1 MHPGQN
7 SKCIKII
14 SLVQIARKTS
24 GICFCY
30 EASIVFASKVNGD
43 IKRQIGVFTML
54 FSVIVPIYN
63 IEKYIRRCID
73 SVLLQSFTDFELIL
87 VDDGSPDRCGAICD
101 EYAKKDGRIK
111 VIHKE
116 NGGLVSARQAG
127 IKVASGDYIFHLDGD
142 DAVLPDAMESA
153 YKIICDTDADIV
165 SFSYKCSINGKIG
178 DSVEDLVDEGLYHKK
193 EIEQHISPKLLSDK
207 NMNHIFYF
215 LWGKAI
221 KRELATKHQ
230 LGVNPAISLG
240 EDLSC
245 IVPCFLEAETVY
257 MSKKAIYLY
266 TIRNDSISTDFKTHQ
281 ILQIADVITGLRS
294 LNIEKPKD
302 FDQQISRYSCFMC
315 FAILAAAAE
324 GNHFNAIK
332 KLKEL
337 ILGSLHREEIKKA
350 HFEKITTKSRIAIY
364 LMKKQRI
371 RLAFYF
377 LYLCKELKHMRKGD
391 KK

>member
-1 MHPGQN
+1 
-7 SKCIKII
+7 
-14 SLVQIARKTS
+14 
-24 GICFCY
+24 
-30 EASIVFASKVNGD
+30 
-43 IKRQIGVFTML
+43 ML

-63 IEKYIRRCID
+63 IEKYIRRCVD
-73 SVLLQSFTDFELIL
+73 SVLSQTFNDYELIL
-87 VDDGSPDRCGAICD
+87 VDDGSPDNCGEICD
-101 EYAKKDGRIK
+101 EYAEKDTRIK

-127 IKVASGDYIFHLDGD
+127 IKIAKGDYVFHLDGD
-142 DAVLPDAMESA
+142 DAICPDALESA
-153 YKIICDTDADIV
+153 YMIIKDTNADII
-165 SFSYKCSINGKIG
+165 SFSYKYSINEKIG
-178 DSVEDLVDEGLYHKK
+178 ETVCDLVHEGLYNKS
-193 EIEQHISPKLLSDK
+193 EIEQHIFPKLLSDK

-230 LGVNPAISLG
+230 FNVNPAISLG

-245 IVPCFLEAETVY
+245 IVPCYLEAETVY

-281 ILQIADVITGLRS
+281 ITQIADVITGLRE
-294 LNIEKPKD
+294 LNTDKPKD
-302 FDQQISRYSCFMC
+302 FDEQISRYSCFMC

-324 GNHFNAIK
+324 GNHFNSIG

-337 ILGSLHREEIKKA
+337 ILDSLHKEEIKKA
-350 HFEKITTKSRIAIY
+350 CFEKITFKSRIAIF
-364 LMKKQRI
+364 LMKKQKI

-377 LYLCKELKHMRKGD
+377 LYFCKELKRMRKGGN
-391 KK
+391 K

>member
-1 MHPGQN
+1 M
-7 SKCIKII
+7 I
-14 SLVQIARKTS
+14 
-24 GICFCY
+24 
-30 EASIVFASKVNGD
+30 
-43 IKRQIGVFTML
+43 

-73 SVLLQSFTDFELIL
+73 SVLSQSFTDFELIL

-101 EYAKKDGRIK
+101 EYAEKDRRIK

-142 DAVLPDAMESA
+142 DAILPDALESA
-153 YKIICDTDADIV
+153 YKIICDTDADII
-165 SFSYKCSINGKIG
+165 SFSYKCSINDEIG
-178 DSVEDLVDEGLYHKK
+178 ETVCDLADEGLYHKK
-193 EIEQHISPKLLSDK
+193 EIEKHIFPKLLSDK

-230 LGVNPAISLG
+230 LNVNPAISLG

-245 IVPCFLEAETVY
+245 IVPCFLEAQTVY

-281 ILQIADVITGLRS
+281 ISQIADVILGLRG

-302 FDQQISRYSCFMC
+302 FDKQISRYSCFMC

-324 GNHFNAIK
+324 GNHFNSVG

-337 ILGSLHREEIKKA
+337 ILGSLHKEEIKKA
-350 HFEKITTKSRIAIY
+350 YFENVTFKSRVAIS
-364 LMKKQRI
+364 LMKKQKI

-377 LYLCKELKHMRKGD
+377 LYLCKELKRMRKGD

>member
-1 MHPGQN
+1 
-7 SKCIKII
+7 
-14 SLVQIARKTS
+14 
-24 GICFCY
+24 
-30 EASIVFASKVNGD
+30 
-43 IKRQIGVFTML
+43 ML

-63 IEKYIRRCID
+63 IEKYIKRCID
-73 SVLLQSFTDFELIL
+73 SVLSQSFTDFELIL
-87 VDDGSPDRCGAICD
+87 VDDGSPDKCGAICD
-101 EYAKKDGRIK
+101 EYAGKDTRIK

-142 DAVLPDAMESA
+142 DAVLPDALESA
-153 YKIICDTDADIV
+153 QNIIKETNADIV
-165 SFSYKCSINGKIG
+165 SFSYKCSVNEEIG
-178 DSVEDLVDEGLYHKK
+178 ETVCDLVNEGLYRK
-193 EIEQHISPKLLSDK
+193 EKIEQHIFPKLLSDK

-230 LGVNPAISLG
+230 LGVNTAISLG

-245 IVPCFLEAETVY
+245 IVPCYLEAETVY

-281 ILQIADVITGLRS
+281 ISQIADVITGLRG

-302 FDQQISRYSCFMC
+302 FDEQISRYSCFMC

-324 GNHFNAIK
+324 GNHFNSVG

-337 ILGSLHREEIKKA
+337 ILGSLHKEEIKKA
-350 HFEKITTKSRIAIY
+350 YFENVTFKSRIAIS
-364 LMKKQRI
+364 LMKKQKI

-377 LYLCKELKHMRKGD
+377 LYFCKELKRMRKGD